1 MWQQGMWRHRVWKH
15 MRWIMLALAIVTV
28 GAVTLALHLT
38 STGHVALASPSDP
51 PVFTLT
57 SPNFAP
63 NGPIS
68 DAQAF
73 NASGCTPSG
82 APGGNIPPT
91 LTWTG
96 GATGFTPNPTR
107 SYALTVV
114 DYDAPV
120 AGGFHHWIV
129 YNIPGS
135 ATTLDAATLAQ
146 STQGKND
153 FGFIGYGGPC
163 PPRTGQ
169 THHYIF
175 TLYALT
181 DPSIGG
187 TGKTYDQLVAAMG
200 IQHGSHVNG
209 ATVLIGTFTNPAG

>member
-1 MWQQGMWRHRVWKH
+1 MRMQHHRAWKH
-15 MRWIMLALAIVTV
+15 LRWIMLALAIMAI
-28 GAVTLALHLT
+28 GAITLASHLA
-38 STGHVALASPSDP
+38 SAGHTALAAPSDP

-63 NGPIS
+63 NGPIA

-73 NASGCTPSG
+73 NAAGCTPSG

-96 GATGFTPNPTR
+96 GATGFTSDPTR

-120 AGGFHHWIV
+120 SGGFHHWIV
-129 YNIPGS
+129 YNIPAS
-135 ATTLDAATLAQ
+135 ATTLDASTLAHV
-146 STQGKND
+146 TQGMND
-153 FGFIGYGGPC
+153 FGFAGYGGPC

-181 DPSIGG
+181 VPSIGG
-187 TGKTYDQLVAAMG
+187 ARKTFDQLVAAMG
-200 IQHGSHVNG
+200 VHHSNHVNG
-209 ATVLIGTFTNPAG
+209 ATVLIGTFTNPAS

>member
-1 MWQQGMWRHRVWKH
+1 MPMRHHRAWKRL
-15 MRWIMLALAIVTV
+15 RWITLALATV
-28 GAVTLALHLT
+28 AISAFAFAPHLAA
-38 STGHVALASPSDP
+38 TGHAALAAQSDP

-63 NGPIS
+63 NGPIA

-73 NASGCTPSG
+73 NAAGCTPSG

-120 AGGFHHWIV
+120 SGGFHHWIV
-129 YNIPGS
+129 YNIPGN

-146 STQGKND
+146 ATQGLND
-153 FGFIGYGGPC
+153 FGFHGYGGPC

-181 DPSIGG
+181 DLSIGG
-187 TGKTYDQLVAAMG
+187 AGKTYDQLVAAMG
-200 IQHGSHVNG
+200 VQHSSHVNG
-209 ATVLIGTFTNPAG
+209 ATVLIGTFMNPAS

>member
-1 MWQQGMWRHRVWKH
+1 MQHHRAAWKYL
-15 MRWIMLALAIVTV
+15 RWIMLALAIVAI
-28 GAVTLALHLT
+28 GALTLAPHLVA
-38 STGHVALASPSDP
+38 TGHAALATQSDP

-63 NGPIS
+63 NGPIA

-73 NASGCTPSG
+73 NAAGCTPSG

-96 GATGFTPNPTR
+96 GTTGFTSDPTR
-107 SYALTVV
+107 SYALTMV

-120 AGGFHHWIV
+120 SGGFHHWIV
-129 YNIPGS
+129 YNIP
-135 ATTLDAATLAQ
+135 ATATSLDAATLAQ
-146 STQGKND
+146 ATQGLND
-153 FGFIGYGGPC
+153 FGLKGYGGPC

-181 DPSIGG
+181 VPSIGG
-187 TGKTYDQLVAAMG
+187 AGKTYDQLVAAMG
-200 IQHGSHVNG
+200 VKHGSHVNG
-209 ATVLIGTFTNPAG
+209 ATVLIGTYTNPAS

>member
-1 MWQQGMWRHRVWKH
+1 MRHHRAWKYL
-15 MRWIMLALAIVTV
+15 RWIMPALAIVAI
-28 GAVTLALHLT
+28 GAFTLAPHLAAT
-38 STGHVALASPSDP
+38 ATGHAALASRASQSDP

-63 NGPIS
+63 NGPIA

-73 NASGCTPSG
+73 NAAGCTPSG

-91 LTWTG
+91 LSWTG
-96 GATGFTPNPTR
+96 GTTGFTPYPTR

-120 AGGFHHWIV
+120 SGGFHHWIV
-129 YNIPGS
+129 YNIPAS
-135 ATTLDAATLAQ
+135 ATSLDAATLAHA
-146 STQGKND
+146 TQGRND
-153 FGFIGYGGPC
+153 FGLKGYGGPC

-181 DPSIGG
+181 VPSIGG
-187 TGKTYDQLVAAMG
+187 AGKTYDQLVAAMG
-200 IQHGSHVNG
+200 VNHSSHVNG
-209 ATVLIGTFTNPAG
+209 ATVLIGTFTNPAI

>member
-1 MWQQGMWRHRVWKH
+1 MATRYVASSRLEAHALDHACLGHCGGRRLHAGAAPHLHRTRCPGIPK
-15 MRWIMLALAIVTV
+15 RSTS
-28 GAVTLALHLT
+28 LHAHQPELRAEQPYI
-38 STGHVALASPSDP
+38 G
-51 PVFTLT
+51 
-57 SPNFAP
+57 
-63 NGPIS
+63 
-68 DAQAF
+68 AQAF

-120 AGGFHHWIV
+120 SGGFHHWIV

-146 STQGKND
+146 ATQGKND

-181 DPSIGG
+181 DPSIDGK
-187 TGKTYDQLVAAMG
+187 GKTYDQLVAAMG
-200 IQHGSHVNG
+200 VQHGSHVNG
-209 ATVLIGTFTNPAG
+209 ATVLIGTFTNPAS

>member
-1 MWQQGMWRHRVWKH
+1 MH
-15 MRWIMLALAIVTV
+15 MRHHRAWKSLRWITIALA
-28 GAVTLALHLT
+28 TLTISAFALAPRLAA
-38 STGHVALASPSDP
+38 TGHAALAAHSDP

-63 NGPIS
+63 NGPIA

-73 NASGCTPSG
+73 NAAGCTPSG

-129 YNIPGS
+129 YNIPGN

-146 STQGKND
+146 ATQGLND
-153 FGFIGYGGPC
+153 FGFDGYGGPC

-187 TGKTYDQLVAAMG
+187 EGKTFDQLVAAMG
-200 IQHGSHVNG
+200 VQHSSHVNG
-209 ATVLIGTFTNPAG
+209 ATVLIGTFTNPAS